1 MLGDTLS
8 LPLVGGTIVLKK
20 KQEKDGTS
28 MYGLITSTTDTSA
41 RVRHSTV
48 KAPDGRTYH
57 RHNFEVVRTTFAVGD
72 VPESY
77 HKFYFVMENLPG
89 DLSFDIEDA
98 VADLMI
104 ASSNSFVSSLIQNE
118 V

>member
-1 MLGDTLS
+1 MLGDTLV
-8 LPLVGGTIVLKK
+8 LPLLSGNVTLKK
-20 KQEKDGTS
+20 KQESGGTS
-28 MYGLITSTTDTSA
+28 EYGLITSTLNWTA

-48 KAPDGRTYH
+48 KAADGRTYH
-57 RHNFEVVRTTFAVGD
+57 RHNFEVVRVTFAVGD

-98 VADLMI
+98 VADYMI
-104 ASSNSFVSSLIQNE
+104 ASSNSFISALIQNE

>member
-1 MLGDTLS
+1 MLGDTLV
-8 LPLVGGTIVLKK
+8 LPLVGGSITLKK
-20 KQEKDGTS
+20 KQESGGTS
-28 MYGLITSTTDTSA
+28 LYGLITSTTETTA
-41 RVRHSTV
+41 QVRHSTV
-48 KAPDGRTYH
+48 KAADGRTYH
-57 RHNFEVVRTTFAVGD
+57 RHNFEVKRVTFAVGD

-104 ASSNSFVSSLIQNE
+104 ASSNAFVSSMIQNE